1 MKKLLPLLLALI
13 GLGGGMGAG
22 LMLRPAAHPPEGEAA
37 VEGAAAP
44 EGEAATAEGEAPAE
58 GEDAAAAEG
67 EGEGEADPAT
77 APEYVKMSNQF
88 VIPVVSEGEVASMV
102 LLSLSLEVK
111 AGGTEQTYSIE
122 PKLRDAFLQVL
133 FDHANSG
140 GFAGSFTDGANLV
153 VLRRALLEVA
163 RKTTGDLVLDVLI
176 SDITRQDA

>member
-22 LMLRPAAHPPEGEAA
+22 LMLRPAAPPPEEGTA
-37 VEGAAAP
+37 VEG
-44 EGEAATAEGEAPAE
+44 EATAEGEAPAE
-58 GEDAAAAEG
+58 GEDATAEG
-67 EGEGEADPAT
+67 EGEEGEADPAT